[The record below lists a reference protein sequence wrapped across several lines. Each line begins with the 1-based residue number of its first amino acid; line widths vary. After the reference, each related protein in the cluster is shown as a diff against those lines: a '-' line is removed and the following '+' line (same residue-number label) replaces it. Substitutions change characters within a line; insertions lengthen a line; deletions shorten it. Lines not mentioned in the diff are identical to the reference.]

1 MDRRPGRPRSL
12 SLELIVDAVLEDGI
26 ATFSMPSIAARLGV
40 AHSGLYRYVTD
51 RDELLVAAIE
61 KAALSVDWPEP
72 DLPWR
77 QLLGDVARA
86 VWTICERYPGYDVV
100 ALSPPKWPE
109 RIVGQVTPYISSL
122 HKQGFTIE
130 DATVA
135 VQIAGN
141 LALTTSVK
149 GTSGSYPLARIN
161 GDRTAT
167 QRHDWHDR
175 ILDIVLD
182 GLGSRL
188 LA

>member
-40 AHSGLYRYVTD
+40 AHSGLYRYVKD
-51 RDELLVAAIE
+51 RDELLVHAIE
-61 KAALSVDWPEP
+61 AAALSVDWP
-72 DLPWR
+72 DADKPWR
-77 QLLGDVARA
+77 ELLRDITRS
-86 VWTICERYPGYDVV
+86 VWAICERYPGYDVV
-100 ALSPPKWPE
+100 ALSPPKWPQRVVE
-109 RIVGQVTPYISSL
+109 QVVPYIASL
-122 HKQGFTIE
+122 HDQGFTIE

-149 GTSGSYPLARIN
+149 GTTGAYPLARIN
-161 GDRTAT
+161 GDRTTAAK
-167 QRHDWHDR
+167 HDWHDR

-182 GLGSRL
+182 GLGSRV

>member
-12 SLELIVDAVLEDGI
+12 SLELIVDAALADGI
-26 ATFSMPSIAARLGV
+26 STFSMPSIASRLGV
-40 AHSGLYRYVTD
+40 AHSGLYRYFKD
-51 RDELLVAAIE
+51 RDELLVHAIE
-61 KAALSVDWPEP
+61 TAALSVDWP
-72 DLPWR
+72 DADQPWR
-77 QLLGDVARA
+77 DLLRDITRT
-86 VWTICERYPGYDVV
+86 VWGICERYPGYDIA

-109 RIVGQVTPYISSL
+109 RVVDQVTPYIASL
-122 HKQGFTIE
+122 RDQGFTIE

-149 GTSGSYPLARIN
+149 ATTGAYPLSRTN
-161 GDRTAT
+161 GDRPH
-167 QRHDWHDR
+167 RLDWHDR

-182 GLGSRL
+182 GLDSRV

>member
-40 AHSGLYRYVTD
+40 AHSGLYRYVKD
-51 RDELLVAAIE
+51 RDELLVKAIE
-61 KAALSVDWPEP
+61 KAALSVDWPEA

-77 QLLGDVARA
+77 DLLGDVARS

-122 HKQGFTIE
+122 HRQGFTIE

-141 LALTTSVK
+141 LALTTSVR
-149 GTSGSYPLARIN
+149 GTGSYPLARTN
-161 GDRTAT
+161 GERTVS

-188 LA
+188 LV

>member
-40 AHSGLYRYVTD
+40 AHSGLYRYVKD
-51 RDELLVAAIE
+51 RDELLVKAIE
-61 KAALSVDWPEP
+61 KAALSVDWPEA

-77 QLLGDVARA
+77 DLLGDVARS

-100 ALSPPKWPE
+100 ALSPPKWSE
-109 RIVGQVTPYISSL
+109 RIIGQVTPYISSL
-122 HKQGFTIE
+122 HQQGFTIE

-141 LALTTSVK
+141 LALTTSVR
-149 GTSGSYPLARIN
+149 GTGTYPLARTN
-161 GDRTAT
+161 RERTTA
-167 QRHDWHDR
+167 QRHEWHDR
-175 ILDIVLD
+175 ILEIVLD
-182 GLGSRL
+182 GLDSRL
-188 LA
+188 LV